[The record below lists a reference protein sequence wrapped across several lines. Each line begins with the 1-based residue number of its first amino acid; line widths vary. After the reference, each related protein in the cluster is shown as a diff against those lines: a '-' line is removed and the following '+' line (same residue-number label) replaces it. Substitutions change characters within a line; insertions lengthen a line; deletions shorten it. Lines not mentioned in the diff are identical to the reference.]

1 MATSYTEF
9 NRDLFLCNTIPQ
21 DNDMRF
27 TSMIIGNSSGNNVLS
42 HNNLKNAMFFL
53 IPKKNNYDIIW
64 LGSLSYPTCNN
75 LSEFLKSMSKSKDI
89 CNNYPPYT
97 ISKTLYEVLNASD
110 LSYSVFLN
118 KVASGNY
125 PKEKFI
131 YAYTFG
137 NLQVL
142 DISSVTSSGVTT
154 FKTTINDYGQNNEPF
169 RNYQPVIEGMG
180 GSFLASAKKKAAD
193 KAAAEKKAAELK
205 AKIQNIGTAFKKV
218 GTNIAVAKK
227 ADDLK
232 KGIQNIGTA
241 FKKVGTD
248 IAQQAIQPV
257 PKNLVQT
264 INVLSDNK
272 GNSRIEVTPA
282 QTPAVVQANNKV
294 ISALTS
300 GISNTFNDIKTKL
313 TSNTE
318 FQNFFKSSCGQ
329 QAQRVIYNVFKQNP
343 SQNSNKQ
350 KEGFVEGLNIFD
362 PSPLID
368 NIVNTALSTSR
379 KTNTYY
385 TATTQYIYQLSDNL
399 YELIDISCANYPI
412 NAVCPTNSQES
423 ANCEICKNFAYRD
436 WYDTTNASSVKS
448 FANHDDSKHEY
459 FRTWV
464 QTCNLGIG
472 IFLLSIGIYYQ
483 SN

>member
-53 IPKKNNYDIIW
+53 IPKTKNYDIDTTW
-64 LGSLSYPTCNN
+64 YRSRLSYPNN

-97 ISKTLYEVLNASD
+97 ISKTLYEVLNALD

-118 KVASGNY
+118 KVASGDY

-154 FKTTINDYGQNNEPF
+154 FKTTINDYGQNNEAF
-169 RNYQPVIEGMG
+169 QNYQPVIEGMG
-180 GSFLASAKKKAAD
+180 GSLFAAAKRQQAAN

-205 AKIQNIGTAFKKV
+205 ARIGTAFQNV
-218 GTNIAVAKK
+218 GTKIAVAKK
-227 ADDLK
+227 AADLK
-232 KGIQNIGTA
+232 KGIQNIGKA
-241 FKKVGTD
+241 FKTVGTN

-294 ISALTS
+294 ISALKS

-313 TSNTE
+313 ISNTE

-329 QAQRVIYNVFKQNP
+329 QAQRVIYNVFNQNP

-412 NAVCPTNSQES
+412 STVCPTNSQES

-436 WYDTTNASSVKS
+436 WYDSTNASSVKS